1 MEREASAQS
10 RRNPTSVKAWWIV
23 AAIVAAI
30 LLLGVLPWRLTGQHV
45 NLVVVN
51 ESGRSVQFQWQPGLF
66 LEKASVTRNGCESSS
81 MDLQAGLEWSLTGD
95 DGATI
100 LDSGAVEVPLFT
112 ERVLVEV
119 RLSDQGGVS
128 IAPPRSVDT
137 PIDAPDLDCV
147 GNTAAEG

>member
-10 RRNPTSVKAWWIV
+10 RRKPTSVKVWWLV
-23 AAIVAAI
+23 WAIVAAI
-30 LLLGVLPWRLTGQHV
+30 LLLGVLPWRLAGQHV

-51 ESGRSVQFQWQPGLF
+51 ESGRPVEFRWQPGLF
-66 LEKASVTRNGCESSS
+66 LEMASVTWNGCESSS
-81 MDLQAGLEWSLTGD
+81 MDLQAGLEWSLTAD
-95 DGATI
+95 DGATV
-100 LDSGAVEVPLFT
+100 LDSAAVEVPLFT

-119 RLSDQGGVS
+119 RLSERGDVS
-128 IAPPRSVDT
+128 IGSPRSVDT